1 MGLEFRQVAII
12 VFLAVVSVVVVVWP
26 AARICRRAG
35 YSPFLGFVAIVPMA
49 NIALLWFIALSPWQA
64 NRR

>member
-1 MGLEFRQVAII
+1 MAVIIFVA
-12 VFLAVVSVVVVVWP
+12 LVSTAAVVWP

-35 YSPFLGFVAIVPMA
+35 YSPFLGFAAIVPLA
-49 NIALLWFIALSPWQA
+49 NIALLWFIALSPWQT